1 MPVSYPPQAKWQV
14 EEFAPSDQ
22 VTAQM
27 PQPNA
32 AHSSSLPLTL
42 CLLRFLF
49 LDRRRPRGQKLSR
62 NQAPRPSCGQGAMLP
77 VVTRLVRPRQNFP
90 EARSTK
96 HFKESDYARSYVWQQ
111 HFNFAFRRLNSCS
124 SPRAESGSGVKL
136 RLAQRRCRGAES
148 IKSSLV
154 LWCRRGKECPATLT
168 GYALCVKTATLMGQ
182 KLSASISPNFFRP
195 QRSITLDGHVMS
207 TPSLFMRADR
217 Q

>member
-1 MPVSYPPQAKWQV
+1 MECDDSFFGSISSPHLFISLPVSYPPQAKWQV

-49 LDRRRPRGQKLSR
+49 LDRRAAGP
-62 NQAPRPSCGQGAMLP
+62 GAKNRLAIK
-77 VVTRLVRPRQNFP
+77 RLVPRARADRARCFP
-90 EARSTK
+90 WLLAPFALDKTFLK
-96 HFKESDYARSYVWQQ
+96 HLKGSDYACSYVWQQ

-154 LWCRRGKECPATLT
+154 LWCRRKSVLQLSRDMH
-168 GYALCVKTATLMGQ
+168 YAS
-182 KLSASISPNFFRP
+182 KL
-195 QRSITLDGHVMS
+195 QR
-207 TPSLFMRADR
+207 
-217 Q
+217 